1 VSRKGSKLAVLA
13 EIGGPASS
21 NGRAW
26 GLRRG
31 DLEAL
36 DRVREELNGT
46 RSVLVTGEEEAT
58 ATVAVGL
65 AGVAAAAGVATAL
78 VECDVEHPRLADEL
92 GLEPTPGLH
101 EYLRWEATPPDVVQP
116 LVLAGSAA
124 EGAPAPLACVT
135 AGRPSDRARALL
147 DLGSFR
153 HMTTK
158 LGEAYEL
165 VVLLG
170 PPLEG
175 AGGPLG
181 SAAAT
186 ADCALV
192 ALTEVPSKRA
202 AKATHDA
209 IAWLQ
214 ARPLGAV
221 VVSYRS

>member
-1 VSRKGSKLAVLA
+1 MASSLTVLA
-13 EIGGPASS
+13 EIGAPASS
-21 NGRAW
+21 NGRTW
-26 GLRRG
+26 GLRRS

-36 DRVREELNGT
+36 EEVRERLDGVHA
-46 RSVLVTGEEEAT
+46 VLVTGEEEAT

-78 VECDVEHPRLADEL
+78 VECDVERPRLADEL
-92 GLEPTPGLH
+92 GLAAAPGLH
-101 EYLRWEATPPDVVQP
+101 EYLRWEATPPDVVQQ
-116 LVLAGSAA
+116 LVLAGAAA

-135 AGRPSDRARALL
+135 AGRQSGRARALL

-153 HMTTK
+153 HMTAK
-158 LGEAYEL
+158 LREAYEL

-181 SAAAT
+181 SAAAA
-186 ADCALV
+186 ADRAVV
-192 ALTEVPSKRA
+192 ALTEVPSKRD

-209 IAWLQ
+209 LGWLH
-214 ARPLGAV
+214 ARPVGAIV
-221 VVSYRS
+221 VTA

>member
-1 VSRKGSKLAVLA
+1 MSRRGAKLAVLA

-26 GLRRG
+26 GLRRA

-36 DRVREELNGT
+36 EEVRGHLDGT
-46 RSVLVTGEEEAT
+46 GAVLVTGEEGAT

-65 AGVAAAAGVATAL
+65 AGVAAAAGVATVL
-78 VECDVEHPRLADEL
+78 VECDVERPRLADEL

-116 LVLAGSAA
+116 LVLAGAAA
-124 EGAPAPLACVT
+124 EGAPGPLACVT
-135 AGRPSDRARALL
+135 AGRQSGRARALL

-153 HMTTK
+153 HMTAK
-158 LGEAYEL
+158 LREAYEL

-181 SAAAT
+181 SAAAA
-186 ADCALV
+186 ADGAVL
-192 ALTEVPSKRA
+192 ALTEVPSRRA
-202 AKATHDA
+202 AKATA
-209 IAWLQ
+209 NALAWLQ

-221 VVSYRS
+221 VVTPAN

>member
-1 VSRKGSKLAVLA
+1 MSPKLPVIA

-26 GLRRG
+26 GLRRR

-36 DRVREELNGT
+36 EGVRDELDGT
-46 RSVLVTGEEEAT
+46 RAVLVTGEEEAT
-58 ATVAVGL
+58 VTVAVGL

-78 VECDVEHPRLADEL
+78 IECDVERPRLADEL

-116 LVLAGSAA
+116 LVLAGAAA

-135 AGRPSDRARALL
+135 AGRQSDRARALL

-153 HMTTK
+153 HMTAK
-158 LGEAYEL
+158 LREAYEL

-175 AGGPLG
+175 VGGPLG
-181 SAAAT
+181 SAAAA
-186 ADCALV
+186 ADCAVV
-192 ALTEVPSKRA
+192 ALNEVPSKRA
-202 AKATHDA
+202 AKATYDA
-209 IAWLQ
+209 LDWLQ

-221 VVSYRS
+221 VVTPTE

>member
-1 VSRKGSKLAVLA
+1 MAARLAVLA

-26 GLRRG
+26 GLRRS

-36 DRVREELNGT
+36 DRVREGLNGV
-46 RSVLVTGEEEAT
+46 RAVLVTGEEEAT

-65 AGVAAAAGVATAL
+65 AGVAAAAGVSTAL
-78 VECDVEHPRLADEL
+78 VECDVERPRLADEL
-92 GLEPTPGLH
+92 GLEPAPGLH

-116 LVLAGSAA
+116 LVLAGSAT

-135 AGRPSDRARALL
+135 AGRQSDRARALL

-153 HMTTK
+153 HMTAK
-158 LGEAYEL
+158 LREAYEL

-175 AGGPLG
+175 AGGPLE
-181 SAAAT
+181 SAAAS
-186 ADCALV
+186 ADGTVV

-209 IAWLQ
+209 LAWLH

-221 VVSYRS
+221 VVTPTD

>member
-1 VSRKGSKLAVLA
+1 MSAKLPVLA

-26 GLRRG
+26 GLRRR

-36 DRVREELNGT
+36 EGVRAELNGT
-46 RSVLVTGEEEAT
+46 RAVLVTGEEAAT

-78 VECDVEHPRLADEL
+78 VECDVERPRLADEL
-92 GLEPTPGLH
+92 GLEATPGLH

-116 LVLAGSAA
+116 LVLAGVAA

-135 AGRPSDRARALL
+135 AGRPSGKARALL
-147 DLGSFR
+147 ELGSFH
-153 HMTTK
+153 HMTAK
-158 LGEAYEL
+158 LREAYEL

-186 ADCALV
+186 ADTALL
-192 ALTEVPSKRA
+192 ALTEVPSRRA
-202 AKATHDA
+202 AKATHEA
-209 IAWLQ
+209 LSWLQ

-221 VVSYRS
+221 VVDPTE